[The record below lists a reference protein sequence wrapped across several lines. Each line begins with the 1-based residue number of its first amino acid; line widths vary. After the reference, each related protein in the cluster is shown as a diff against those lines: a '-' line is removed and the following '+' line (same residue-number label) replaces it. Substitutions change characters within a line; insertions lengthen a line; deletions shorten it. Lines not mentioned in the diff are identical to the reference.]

1 MANDSQ
7 LLANIK
13 QMILERRFQDAV
25 RACRRELLSH
35 PSKYDIRLMLG
46 HALMALSRYDDV
58 RTEMQVLLR
67 SAPEYGAAH
76 RVLGEAF
83 LRLKRTDEAAQSL
96 RSAMHLDEND
106 DEARGLLAELE
117 GAPPPSMS
125 IDRRFTDE
133 TTKAEREIARDPSL
147 PTMSS
152 PEFDDPTTTSNH
164 RLPEYEPS
172 VTLDSEFEQ
181 EVFEQLEELEGEATV
196 MTSPVYQALK
206 GDDTRGKGA
215 GSPFDDETFGRIDPL
230 PGDDTRGKS
239 ADLPGDDTRGKP
251 SPSVVLA
258 DDVIAAPALPGDDT
272 RGKPRPAKRRAPT
285 MMGIGGHP
293 GLKPAVSDPGFELNT
308 SDLMSA
314 SDDLPSMS
322 AELVLDD
329 LEGEP
334 TRARAS
340 EELEDEK
347 TRQRQPN
354 APQAL
359 PSIQAAPAPLV
370 MPPAPIMP
378 PAPAPPRAAPPRAA
392 PPVAAPPVAAPP
404 GAARPGSAPPNAAP
418 LGAPSFAPDRW
429 KSAELPPGFGQS
441 QPAFAKPPVQ
451 GPPTGFPGSPS
462 KPGLPSAGVPPRA
475 GPPPQYGIGSG
486 SNTPLPE
493 LESEATLARA
503 PVDPFPKLVASAT
516 PMIAPPRTPDFS
528 PPANAPSAPTPTP
541 TPTAE
546 VPREKKSTKRSKR
559 QKNRVTEVMKK
570 QGAGLRE
577 RWPPAVLV
585 ALLGVP
591 VLLVATIFYAYR
603 SYTVAEA
610 EREVSIAARRAAN
623 VGTLP
628 LVQQAIALDAEASSN
643 VPLAV
648 ARRAFLYSLAAIEH
662 GAPEEEHVLAL
673 AEQAPG
679 STSLEALARAYI
691 ALEQGEV
698 GRAEELLA
706 PFDENEVW
714 GEVAFARAMAAYRVG
729 DSERAVTLARAA
741 QALQPSATRYT
752 AFMVRALIADGDIE
766 DAEQLATGLEG
777 AEGPRVHLA
786 RAEVKIAAGDYEAG
800 SELATS
806 VVDAADASSRQ
817 RALAYLFLGKAAA
830 GQNQAEAAA
839 TNIEAAF
846 AAEDP
851 SDEGFVLD
859 AIAVYLSIGNSEAA
873 TALIPRLASNE
884 LGAARR
890 ATAVTAVHLQAEN
903 YEAAEA
909 ALARAPDS
917 PRTAFMRGQ
926 LAEAKGDVAAAKRAY
941 EAAAASP
948 DEAFRARMR
957 LGAMAL
963 SAGEPATA
971 VAELERVRTNREGD
985 TEFVLLL
992 VRAYLAN
999 DDNDAASAAVRSAR
1013 AVNPDD
1019 ARIRVAEAD
1028 IQMAGGNYEEALTT
1042 LTALVE
1048 TSPRDVTLQATLG
1061 DAARLAGN
1069 FERATT
1075 AYDAALA
1082 IDARDSRSLS
1092 GKITLAMSAGDGDAM
1107 EAAINAAAAGG
1118 ITDLDLA
1125 RAQLSLLRA
1134 EGRGAVEKF
1143 DALVNNRTRDVDLLV
1158 GLAQAHL
1165 QAESYGR
1172 AKSVFQRASRIDPR
1186 NIDVMVGLSFVET
1199 RRGRLRAAGQA
1210 LRRSRRAI
1218 SGPRDEARVSVA
1230 RGWISLEY
1238 GRLGDAAEAG
1248 QAALEKDPQ
1257 SAEAHFLL
1265 AMTADSQ
1272 GRDSAEHLT
1281 RALAGHGVS
1290 PEMLGQMVIHGPREG
1305 RCALAARYMAAS
1317 PEGVDSRD
1325 VERLAS
1331 RCR

>member
-1 MANDSQ
+1 MANDPQ

-35 PSKYDIRLMLG
+35 PAKYDIRLMLG

-83 LRLKRTDEAAQSL
+83 LRLNRTDEAAQSL

-133 TTKAEREIARDPSL
+133 TTKAERESARDPSL

-152 PEFDDPTTTSNH
+152 PEFDDPTTTSTH
-164 RLPEYEPS
+164 QLPEYEPS
-172 VTLDSEFEQ
+172 VALDSEFEQ
-181 EVFEQLEELEGEATV
+181 EVFDQLDELEGEATQ
-196 MTSPVYQALK
+196 MTAPIYHPRDDDMRAKKKESKNLFDDETYGRIEPLLPVDEALEK
-206 GDDTRGKGA
+206 AELAGDDAHGKPSSVELAGDDTRGK
-215 GSPFDDETFGRIDPL
+215 T
-230 PGDDTRGKS
+230 
-239 ADLPGDDTRGKP
+239 
-251 SPSVVLA
+251 
-258 DDVIAAPALPGDDT
+258 PALPGDDT
-272 RGKPRPAKRRAPT
+272 RGKPRADARPVKRRAPT
-285 MMGIGGHP
+285 IMGLGGHSS
-293 GLKPAVSDPGFELNT
+293 LKPAVSDPGFELNT

-322 AELVLDD
+322 AELVLED

-334 TRARAS
+334 TRARAT

-347 TRQRQPN
+347 TRQREPK
-354 APQAL
+354 PQAL
-359 PSIQAAPAPLV
+359 PSIQAPSIPS
-370 MPPAPIMP
+370 APIALP
-378 PAPAPPRAAPPRAA
+378 PPPGQPHAAPPRAA
-392 PPVAAPPVAAPP
+392 PP
-404 GAARPGSAPPNAAP
+404 GAAAPGSAPPNAAP

-441 QPAFAKPPVQ
+441 QPEFTNLPVQ
-451 GPPTGFPGSPS
+451 GPPSGFPGSPS
-462 KPGLPSAGVPPRA
+462 QPGLPSAGLPPRA
-475 GPPPQYGIGSG
+475 GPPPQYGGPSLGSLG

-528 PPANAPSAPTPTP
+528 PPAAAPTPTP
-541 TPTAE
+541 TPVAE
-546 VPREKKSTKRSKR
+546 APAREKKATKRDKR
-559 QKNRVTEVMKK
+559 QKNRVTEVIKK
-570 QGAGLRE
+570 QGAGLRD

-591 VLLVATIFYAYR
+591 VLLIATIFYAYR

-628 LVQQAIALDAEASSN
+628 LVQQAIALDAEAGSTT
-643 VPLAV
+643 PLAV

-662 GAPEEEHVLAL
+662 GAPEEERVLAL

-679 STSLEALARAYI
+679 NTSLEALARAYI

-706 PFDENEVW
+706 PFGENEIW

-729 DSERAVTLARAA
+729 DSERAVTLSRAA

-766 DAEQLATGLEG
+766 DAEQLAVGLEG
-777 AEGPRVHLA
+777 AGGPLANLA
-786 RAEVKIAAGDYEAG
+786 RAEVKIATGDYEAG

-817 RALAYLFLGKAAA
+817 HALAHLFLGKAAA
-830 GQNQAEAAA
+830 EQNQVEEA
-839 TNIEAAF
+839 TTHIEAAF
-846 AAEDP
+846 AAEEP

-859 AIAVYLSIGNSEAA
+859 AIQVYLSINNSEAA
-873 TALIPRLASNE
+873 TALLPRLATNE

-890 ATAVTAVHLQAEN
+890 ATTVTAVHLQAEN

-909 ALARAPDS
+909 ALASAPDS

-926 LAEAKGDVAAAKRAY
+926 LAEAKGDIPAAKRAY

-948 DEAFRARMR
+948 EEAFRARMR

-963 SAGEPATA
+963 GAGEPAAA
-971 VAELERVRTNREGD
+971 VAELESVRTNHEGD

-999 DDNDAASAAVRSAR
+999 DDNDAATAAVRSAR
-1013 AVNPDD
+1013 TANPDD

-1028 IQMAGGNYEEALTT
+1028 IQMAAGDFEGALTT
-1042 LTALVE
+1042 LSALVE

-1069 FERATT
+1069 LERSGT
-1075 AYDAALA
+1075 AYDAALE
-1082 IDARDSRSLS
+1082 INARDSRSLS
-1092 GKITLAMSAGDGDAM
+1092 GKVALAMAAGDTDAM
-1107 EAAINAAAAGG
+1107 EAAINAAATGG
-1118 ITDLDLA
+1118 VTDLGLP

-1143 DALVNNRTRDVDLLV
+1143 DALVNNRTRDVDLLI
-1158 GLAQAHL
+1158 GLGQAHL

-1172 AKSVFQRASRIDPR
+1172 AKSVFQRALRIASR
-1186 NIDVMVGLSFVET
+1186 NIDAMVGLSFVET

-1210 LRRSRRAI
+1210 LRRAGRATT
-1218 SGPRDEARVSVA
+1218 GPRDEARVSVA

-1238 GRLGDAAEAG
+1238 GRLGDAAEAA

-1257 SAEAHFLL
+1257 SAEAHFLM
-1265 AMTADSQ
+1265 AMTVDSQ
-1272 GRDSAEHLT
+1272 GRDSAEHLV

-1305 RCALAARYMAAS
+1305 RCALAARYMDAS

-1325 VERLAS
+1325 VERLSS

>member
-7 LLANIK
+7 LLADIK

-117 GAPPPSMS
+117 GTPPPSMS

-133 TTKAEREIARDPSL
+133 TTKAEGEIARDPSL

-196 MTSPVYQALK
+196 MTSPVYQALR
-206 GDDTRGKGA
+206 GDDTRGKGDKS
-215 GSPFDDETFGRIDPL
+215 SPFDDETFGRMEPL
-230 PGDDTRGKS
+230 PGDSTRAKS
-239 ADLPGDDTRGKP
+239 ADLPGDDARGK
-251 SPSVVLA
+251 PSVVLA
-258 DDVIAAPALPGDDT
+258 PELAAPALPGDDT
-272 RGKPRPAKRRAPT
+272 RGKPRPPAKRRAPT

-314 SDDLPSMS
+314 SDDLLSMS

-347 TRQRQPN
+347 TRQRQPKS
-354 APQAL
+354 PQAL
-359 PSIQAAPAPLV
+359 PSIQAPMVPAAAPA
-370 MPPAPIMP
+370 MP

-392 PPVAAPPVAAPP
+392 PPGAAP
-404 GAARPGSAPPNAAP
+404 PGSAPPNAAP

-462 KPGLPSAGVPPRA
+462 KPGLPSAGMPPRA
-475 GPPPQYGIGSG
+475 GPPPQYGAGSG

-516 PMIAPPRTPDFS
+516 PMIAPRTPDFS
-528 PPANAPSAPTPTP
+528 PPANAPSAPTPMP
-541 TPTAE
+541 SPEA
-546 VPREKKSTKRSKR
+546 PAREQKSTKRSKR
-559 QKNRVTEVMKK
+559 KKNRATEVIKK

-628 LVQQAIALDAEASSN
+628 LVQQAIALDAEANSN

-648 ARRAFLYSLAAIEH
+648 ARRAFLYSLSAIEH
-662 GAPEEEHVLAL
+662 GAPEEERVLSL
-673 AEQAPG
+673 AELAPG
-679 STSLEALARAYI
+679 NTSLEALARAYI

-777 AEGPRVHLA
+777 AEGPLVHLA
-786 RAEVKIAAGDYEAG
+786 RAEVKIASGDYDEG

-817 RALAYLFLGKAAA
+817 RALAYLFLAKAAA
-830 GQNQAEAAA
+830 GQNQAEAAV

-859 AIAVYLSIGNSEAA
+859 AIKVYLSIGNSEAA
-873 TALIPRLASNE
+873 TALLPRLASNE

-909 ALARAPDS
+909 ALASAPDS

-926 LAEAKGDVAAAKRAY
+926 LAEAKGDIPAAKRAY

-948 DEAFRARMR
+948 AEAFRARMR

-963 SAGEPATA
+963 SAGEPAEA

-1013 AVNPDD
+1013 AANPDD

-1069 FERATT
+1069 FERAGT

-1092 GKITLAMSAGDGDAM
+1092 GKITLAMASGDTDAT

-1143 DALVNNRTRDVDLLV
+1143 DALVNNRTRDVELLV

-1165 QAESYGR
+1165 QAESYGS

-1186 NIDVMVGLSFVET
+1186 NIDIMVGLSFVET

-1238 GRLGDAAEAG
+1238 GRLGDAAEAA

-1272 GRDSAEHLT
+1272 GRDSAQHLT
-1281 RALAGHGVS
+1281 QALAGHGVT

>member
-117 GAPPPSMS
+117 GTPPPSMS
-125 IDRRFTDE
+125 IDRRFSDE

-152 PEFDDPTTTSNH
+152 PEFDDPTTTSTH

-215 GSPFDDETFGRIDPL
+215 GSPFDDETFGRMEPL
-230 PGDDTRGKS
+230 PGDDTRAKP
-239 ADLPGDDTRGKP
+239 ADLPGDETRGKP
-251 SPSVVLA
+251 SVVVA
-258 DDVIAAPALPGDDT
+258 DDVIVTPALPGDET
-272 RGKPRPAKRRAPT
+272 RGKPRAPAPAPAPAVPAAPAKRRAPT

-314 SDDLPSMS
+314 SDDLLSMS

-354 APQAL
+354 APQSL
-359 PSIQAAPAPLV
+359 PSIKAPAPA
-370 MPPAPIMP
+370 PAMP
-378 PAPAPPRAAPPRAA
+378 PAPAPPRAAPPR
-392 PPVAAPPVAAPP
+392 AAPP

-441 QPAFAKPPVQ
+441 QPAFAKGSVQ

-541 TPTAE
+541 TPEATT
-546 VPREKKSTKRSKR
+546 EKKSTKRSKR

-610 EREVSIAARRAAN
+610 EREVSVAARRAAN

-643 VPLAV
+643 APLAV

-662 GAPEEEHVLAL
+662 GAPEEERVLAL

-679 STSLEALARAYI
+679 NTSLEALARAYI

-706 PFDENEVW
+706 PFNESEVW

-752 AFMVRALIADGDIE
+752 AFMVRALIADGDID

-777 AEGPRVHLA
+777 AEGPLVHLA
-786 RAEVKIAAGDYEAG
+786 RAEVKIASRDYEAG

-806 VVDAADASSRQ
+806 VVDAPDASGRQ
-817 RALAYLFLGKAAA
+817 RALAYLFLAKAAA
-830 GQNQAEAAA
+830 GQNQAEAAV

-859 AIAVYLSIGNSEAA
+859 AIAVYLSIRNSEAA
-873 TALIPRLASNE
+873 TALLPRLASND

-909 ALARAPDS
+909 ALASAPDS

-926 LAEAKGDVAAAKRAY
+926 LAEAKGDIPAAKRAY

-948 DEAFRARMR
+948 AEAFRARMR

-963 SAGEPATA
+963 SAGEPAVA
-971 VAELERVRTNREGD
+971 VAELERVRTNRDGD

-1013 AVNPDD
+1013 SVNPDD

-1028 IQMAGGNYEEALTT
+1028 IQMAGGNYEEALAT
-1042 LTALVE
+1042 LTALVAN
-1048 TSPRDVTLQATLG
+1048 SPRDVTLQATLG

-1069 FERATT
+1069 FERAAT

-1107 EAAINAAAAGG
+1107 EAAINAAATGG

-1125 RAQLSLLRA
+1125 RAQLSLIRA

-1143 DALVNNRTRDVDLLV
+1143 DALVNNRTRDVALLI

-1165 QAESYGR
+1165 QAESYGS
-1172 AKSVFQRASRIDPR
+1172 AKSVFQRASRIDSR
-1186 NIDVMVGLSFVET
+1186 NIDAMVGLSFVET

-1210 LRRSRRAI
+1210 LRRSRRAV

-1238 GRLGDAAEAG
+1238 GRLGDAAEAA

-1325 VERLAS
+1325 VERLSS